1 MPNRARACGNSVW
14 SSQRRQRPREP
25 YVEAFEVGSLL
36 FLSGMLPV
44 ENGKFV
50 QLFGT
55 ESGHVRTV
63 YGVQSLPI
71 GTPVMVEVIFEI
83 K

>member
-1 MPNRARACGNSVW
+1 
-14 SSQRRQRPREP
+14 
-25 YVEAFEVGSLL
+25 
-36 FLSGMLPV
+36 MLPV

-63 YGVQSLPI
+63 YGIQSLPI